1 MKSTLFITVLTAAVA
16 FAASVAPAHVTTI
29 DATSYKAPGGAKHAD
44 IPSPVRRDLPSPAD
58 IPSPGRRDLPSPAD
72 IPSSGR
78 RDLPSPARRED
89 LEKRDAGNVF
99 MCTAANWGEYCVY
112 ITDAGSGECVNLAA
126 DLNDQVSSFGPDP
139 NQSCYVFAGFDCDA
153 LSGRV
158 GPIRSPGVADLS
170 KPVNTGEEG
179 GGRPFNDVIS
189 SYYCDY
195 DFF

>member
-1 MKSTLFITVLTAAVA
+1 MKSAFFIALSAVATA
-16 FAASVAPAHVTTI
+16 FAASVIPAHVTTI
-29 DATSYKAPGGAKHAD
+29 SAASYNNGTAT
-44 IPSPVRRDLPSPAD
+44 PAD
-58 IPSPGRRDLPSPAD
+58 IPGPGRRDELQ
-72 IPSSGR
+72 
-78 RDLPSPARRED
+78 
-89 LEKRDAGNVF
+89 KRDAGNVYL
-99 MCTAANWGEYCVY
+99 CTAANWGLYCVY
-112 ITDAGSGECVNLAA
+112 ITDAGPGECVNLGP

-170 KPVNTGEEG
+170 KSVNTGEEG

-195 DFF
+195 DSF